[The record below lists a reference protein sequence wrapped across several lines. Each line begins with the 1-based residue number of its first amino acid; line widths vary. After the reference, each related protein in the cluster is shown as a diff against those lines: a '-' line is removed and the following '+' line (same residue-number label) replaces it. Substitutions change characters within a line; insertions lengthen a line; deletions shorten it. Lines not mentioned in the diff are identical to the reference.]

1 MPSPLANAA
10 LSFQVVTGKL
20 SLVNVPGFP
29 RVSPDIS
36 VSSVSVV
43 SNSLSVAGA
52 VLRPDSAPPP
62 PTADFKF
69 PIESYAGLQAA
80 NAERVAKFEAE
91 TKAMLTQRSGL
102 TKSSQDISEGE
113 GLTITSPHRH
123 GELDYRTVS

>member
-1 MPSPLANAA
+1 MPSLANAA
-10 LSFQVVTGKL
+10 SSFQVVTGKL

-52 VLRPDSAPPP
+52 VLRPES
-62 PTADFKF
+62 ADFKF

-113 GLTITSPHRH
+113 GLSMSSHHRH
-123 GELDYRTVS
+123 GELIREQSHNC